1 MNEKLQSDLV
11 KAYPNIFKNIGGD
24 KTVTCMH
31 WGIECNDGW
40 YDLIY
45 CLCHSIQRHCQ
56 IQNTRYIHATDKYEF
71 LVEGDPEYV
80 QVVAAQVKEKLGT
93 LRFYVDGGDAATGA
107 MIQMA
112 ETMSGR
118 ICELCGSPAKTNRE
132 SGWLHTTCDACN
144 KRIRLERQGWK
155 SGSAEEFLTDSNP
168 DNNPDKV
175 SGLEDTDSAAFQS
188 HCHSCGVPWASHMG
202 IAGTCAEIAKLR
214 RERDEA
220 RREVCEMNAIESSN
234 ESVDFLSLTPQDIAD
249 ERGWNCYASDTL
261 SQDVKFYTLQDAKL
275 CKGLKEAKQGKFSK
289 NPPKIKQ
296 KKKK

>member
-11 KAYPNIFKNIGGD
+11 KTYPKIFKNVGGD
-24 KTVTCMH
+24 PKVTCMAD
-31 WGIECNDGW
+31 GIQCNDGW
-40 YDLIY
+40 YDLLDT
-45 CLCHSIQRHCQ
+45 LCHTMQRWCDGE
-56 IQNTRYIHATDKYEF
+56 NTRYITETDKYEF
-71 LVEGDPEYV
+71 VVEGDPEYV
-80 QVVAAQVKEKLGT
+80 QVVASQVKEKLGE
-93 LRFYVDGGDAATGA
+93 LRFYVDGGDATTQGI
-107 MIQMA
+107 IQMA
-112 ETMSGR
+112 ENMSSR
-118 ICELCGSPAKTNRE
+118 ICELCGSPAKTNRD
-132 SGWLHTTCDACN
+132 SGWMHTTCDSCN

-155 SGSAEEFLTDSNP
+155 SGTAEEFLNDT
-168 DNNPDKV
+168 
-175 SGLEDTDSAAFQS
+175 DTDSASFQS
-188 HCHSCGVPWASHMG
+188 HCHSCGVPWVLHIG
-202 IAGTCAEIAKLR
+202 IAGTCTENAKLR

-249 ERGWNCYASDTL
+249 ERGWDCYASDTL

>member
-168 DNNPDKV
+168 DNNPAKV

-188 HCHSCGVPWASHMG
+188 HCHSCGVPWASHVG
-202 IAGTCAEIAKLR
+202 IAGTCAENAQLR
-214 RERDEA
+214 KERDEA
-220 RREVCEMNAIESSN
+220 RREVCRLLDKDSEFRVSN
-234 ESVDFLSLTPQDIAD
+234 DTTAK
-249 ERGWNCYASDTL
+249 RKGWDCYASDTL
-261 SQDVKFYTLQDAKL
+261 SQEVSQDVSLR
-275 CKGLKEAKQGKFSK
+275 KGLKQAKEGKFSK